1 MLEIQL
7 NKTLMSAQ
15 GTMTLEV
22 DTVIEPGKI
31 TTLFG
36 ESGAGKTSVLRM
48 LAGLLK
54 PDGGNIVVHG
64 KVWYNAAQ
72 KIALQPQQRSI
83 GYVFQDYALFPNM
96 TVRQNLE
103 FAFASKKIARQHQ
116 TQIDQLM
123 ELVALQALQHR
134 KPHTLSGGQCQ
145 RVALARALVTQPDLL
160 LLDEPLS
167 ALDQTMR
174 QRLQDYLLQLHQKFS
189 PTILLVSHDVGE
201 IFKVSHQ
208 VLVLEHGRITQKGTP
223 RQVFAQQQISG
234 KFQVVGKVLDIVT
247 EGVVYIVSVLAGN
260 EVIKVVADASD
271 ITQLNPGDEVL
282 VVSKAFNP
290 LIKSIVGS

>member
-1 MLEIQL
+1 MLEVQL

-15 GTMTLEV
+15 GTMKLEV

-54 PDGGNIVVHG
+54 PDGGNIVVNG
-64 KVWYNAAQ
+64 RVWYNAAQ
-72 KIALQPQQRSI
+72 KIALPPQKRSI

-103 FAFASKKIARQHQ
+103 FAFASKKIARQNQ
-116 TQIDQLM
+116 VQVDQLV
-123 ELVALQALQHR
+123 ELVALQSLQHR

-208 VLVLEHGRITQKGTP
+208 VLVLEHGHITQKGTP

-260 EVIKVVADASD
+260 EIIKVVADASD

-290 LIKSIVGS
+290 LIRKL